1 MIRTQAGVYEVMEE
15 SRSGW
20 NQEAFKERYSDI
32 LDKYD
37 YIVGDWGYS
46 QLRLRGFYEN
56 TNKKAPFEQ
65 KIAALDEYLQEFC
78 NFGCA
83 YFVLKRV
90 RSLGANTLDDSLEEI
105 TTNQGGTEESS
116 SEPSVRYDRKHPRF
130 DRPNR
135 PQRPRPDRPDRN
147 DRNDRNAKEQSNPSN
162 ERTDRP
168 NRNNRNEQKEKQGKN
183 FRADRS
189 NKDRRNSQFSNRP
202 NREKVTTE
210 ASQNNTRRTEEKNK

>member
-65 KIAALDEYLQEFC
+65 KIATLDEYLQEFC

-90 RSLGANTLDDSLEEI
+90 RTVGANMLDELTEEAT
-105 TTNQGGTEESS
+105 TTNQEGTEETSTD
-116 SEPSVRYDRKHPRF
+116 PSIRYDRKHPRF

-147 DRNDRNAKEQSNPSN
+147 GKDQSNQSN
-162 ERTDRP
+162 ERSDKP
-168 NRNNRNEQKEKQGKN
+168 NRNNRNDQKDKQGKN
-183 FRADRS
+183 FRSDRPS
-189 NKDRRNSQFSNRP
+189 KDRRNTHFNNRP

-210 ASQNNTRRTEEKNK
+210 AAQGSSRRPEEKNK

>member
-20 NQEAFKERYSDI
+20 NHEAFKERYSDI

-90 RSLGANTLDDSLEEI
+90 RTLGANTLDDSVDEI

-135 PQRPRPDRPDRN
+135 PQRPRPDRP
-147 DRNDRNAKEQSNPSN
+147 DRNAKEQSNPSN